1 MPKSYPASCDF
12 MVARPPTYQESMNN
26 FYNNKNNNSKDRTYN
41 YSNNIE
47 VNECYK
53 EIKPTKN
60 KKINI
65 KKSTCNIQ

>member
-12 MVARPPTYQESMNN
+12 MVARPPTYEESMNN
-26 FYNNKNNNSKDRTYN
+26 FNNTNSKYRIYN

-60 KKINI
+60 KKIKY
-65 KKSTCNIQ
+65 KKNTCNIQ